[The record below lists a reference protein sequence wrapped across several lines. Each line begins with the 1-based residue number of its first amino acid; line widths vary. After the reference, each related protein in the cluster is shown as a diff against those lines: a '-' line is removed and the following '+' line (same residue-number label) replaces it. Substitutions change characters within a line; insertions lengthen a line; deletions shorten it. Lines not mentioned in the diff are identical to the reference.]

1 MAASSRYRSEG
12 SKAAVC
18 PSVRVAVAAF
28 GMDWRRSTRL
38 WLGRAQ
44 SLHVRD
50 TKAGRANFKTVVAGV
65 RTSCHSTRS
74 NPDGWCFVDFW
85 CDRFREIVFRM
96 RVGGRIS
103 KFPGSSAFLFLS
115 ISNFHC
121 FTNSLTPIGCL
132 VSMRQQITCAHGI
145 LRNIE

>member
-1 MAASSRYRSEG
+1 MPPATAWVGSNGATVKSAAAETESVEPAAVESAAAPDEAVSEG

-28 GMDWRRSTRL
+28 GTDWRRSTRL

-50 TKAGRANFKTVVAGV
+50 TQAGRANFKTVVAGV

-96 RVGGRIS
+96 RMGGRIS
-103 KFPGSSAFLFLS
+103 KFPGSTGARL
-115 ISNFHC
+115 
-121 FTNSLTPIGCL
+121 G
-132 VSMRQQITCAHGI
+132 V
-145 LRNIE
+145 